1 MSVDVINIGSE
12 RIKRYALDLYNKANQ
27 SNIEMDVDRLTFE
40 SVGDD
45 KVMLQDTVTKRG
57 VLISKISLQSLFPNV
72 IDLRP
77 FKHNRLTALGIMH
90 PTNAAHFNEKHEA
103 TLVDPEINILKSSTG
118 FPIEDIKEFILF
130 CRVFGFYEL
139 DIGDVTLIRSNDTLY
154 ISVND
159 THALYTGVL
168 EVKV

>member
-45 KVMLQDTVTKRG
+45 KVMLQDTVTKHG
-57 VLISKISLQSLFPNV
+57 VLISKISLQGLFPNT

-77 FKHNRLTALGIMH
+77 FKHNRHTALGIMH
-90 PTNAAHFNEKHEA
+90 PTNATHFNEKHEA
-103 TLVDPEINILKSSTG
+103 TLVDPEVNVLKSSTG

>member
-57 VLISKISLQSLFPNV
+57 VLISKISLQGLFPNV

-77 FKHNRLTALGIMH
+77 FKHNRHTALGIMH
-90 PTNAAHFNEKHEA
+90 PTNTTHFNEKHEA
-103 TLVDPEINILKSSTG
+103 TLVDPEVNILKSSTG